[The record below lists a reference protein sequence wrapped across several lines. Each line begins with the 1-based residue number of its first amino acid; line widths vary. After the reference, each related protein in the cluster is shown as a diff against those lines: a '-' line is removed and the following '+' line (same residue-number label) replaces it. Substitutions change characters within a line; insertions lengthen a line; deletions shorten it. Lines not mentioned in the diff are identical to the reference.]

1 MPDRSW
7 ASGVPSLT
15 GWRNNELRAQG
26 WFPPAGIIQRM
37 LIAVAVNPRAS
48 FGRARHAGKDA
59 AAHFRAAGA
68 EVLLL
73 CADSYAGLAQAV
85 EDALESGVDALVVVG
100 GDGMVH
106 LGLNAIA
113 GAGAGAG
120 ARRRVPLGI
129 IPAGTG
135 NDTARALGL
144 PLHNLP
150 AACERALESLAGGG
164 RMIDAG
170 RITAGGSSRL
180 FAGVVS
186 AGFDAAVNERANGWR
201 WPRGK
206 IRYQLAMLRELAS
219 FRAIDY
225 TVTADGEQWQQ
236 GAMLISVANGQSIGG
251 GMRIVP
257 GAALDDG
264 YLDLFIVSRLSRTRL
279 LAVFPKVFAGK
290 HVGHP
295 AVRLRR
301 VRTVE
306 LSAGNIVA
314 YADGERIGALPMT
327 IEVVPRAV
335 CVLA

>member
-1 MPDRSW
+1 
-7 ASGVPSLT
+7 
-15 GWRNNELRAQG
+15 
-26 WFPPAGIIQRM
+26 M

-48 FGRARHAGKDA
+48 FGRARHAGQDA
-59 AAHFRAAGA
+59 AAYFRAAGA

-120 ARRRVPLGI
+120 AGARRRVPLGI

-135 NDTARALGL
+135 NDTARSLGL
-144 PLHNLP
+144 PLHDLP

-186 AGFDAAVNERANGWR
+186 AGFDAAVNERANDWR

-225 TVTADGEQWQQ
+225 TVTADGEKWQQ

-264 YLDLFIVSRLSRTRL
+264 YLDLFIVNRLSRTRL

-295 AVRLRR
+295 AVQLRR

>member
-1 MPDRSW
+1 
-7 ASGVPSLT
+7 
-15 GWRNNELRAQG
+15 
-26 WFPPAGIIQRM
+26 M

-59 AAHFRAAGA
+59 AAYFRAAGA

-85 EDALESGVDALVVVG
+85 EAALESGVDALVVVG

-113 GAGAGAG
+113 GEGAGAGAG

-135 NDTARALGL
+135 NDTARSLGL
-144 PLHNLP
+144 PLHDLP

-186 AGFDAAVNERANGWR
+186 AGFDAAVNERANDWR

-225 TVTADGEQWQQ
+225 TVTADGEKWQQ

-264 YLDLFIVSRLSRTRL
+264 YLDLFIVNRLSRTRL

-295 AVRLRR
+295 AVQLRR

-314 YADGERIGALPMT
+314 YVDGERIGALPMT

>member
-1 MPDRSW
+1 
-7 ASGVPSLT
+7 
-15 GWRNNELRAQG
+15 
-26 WFPPAGIIQRM
+26 M

-85 EDALESGVDALVVVG
+85 KDVLESGVDALVVVG

-106 LGLNAIA
+106 LGLNAIS
-113 GAGAGAG
+113 GAG
-120 ARRRVPLGI
+120 RQVPLGI
-129 IPAGTG
+129 IPTGTG

-150 AACERALESLAGGG
+150 AACERALESLADGG

-186 AGFDAAVNERANGWR
+186 AGFDAAVNERANDWH

-225 TVTADGEQWQQ
+225 TVTADGERWQQ

-257 GAALDDG
+257 EAVLDDG
-264 YLDLFIVSRLSRTRL
+264 YLDLFIVSRLSRTGL

-295 AVRLRR
+295 AVQLRR

-306 LSAGNIVA
+306 LSAGNIMA

>member
-1 MPDRSW
+1 
-7 ASGVPSLT
+7 
-15 GWRNNELRAQG
+15 
-26 WFPPAGIIQRM
+26 M

-48 FGRARHAGKDA
+48 FGRGRHAGKEA
-59 AAHFRAAGA
+59 AAHFRGAGA

-85 EDALESGVDALVVVG
+85 EDALESGVDALMMVG

-113 GAGAGAG
+113 GAGASDG
-120 ARRRVPLGI
+120 RRIPLGI
-129 IPAGTG
+129 IPTGTG

-150 AACERALESLAGGG
+150 AACERALAALADGG

-170 RITAGGSSRL
+170 RITAGGTSRW

-186 AGFDAAVNERANGWR
+186 AGFDAAVNDRANDWR

-219 FRAIDY
+219 FRAINY
-225 TVTADGEQWQQ
+225 TVTADGERWEQ

-257 GAALDDG
+257 EAVLDDG
-264 YLDLFIVSRLSRTRL
+264 YLDLFIVSRLSRTGL

-295 AVRLRR
+295 AVQLRR

-306 LSAGNIVA
+306 LAASNIVA

>member
-1 MPDRSW
+1 
-7 ASGVPSLT
+7 
-15 GWRNNELRAQG
+15 
-26 WFPPAGIIQRM
+26 M

-73 CADSYAGLAQAV
+73 CEDSYAGLAQAV

-113 GAGAGAG
+113 GAG
-120 ARRRVPLGI
+120 RLVPLGI
-129 IPAGTG
+129 IPTGTG

-144 PLHNLP
+144 PLHNLT
-150 AACERALESLAGGG
+150 AACQRVLESLADGG

-186 AGFDAAVNERANGWR
+186 AGFDAAVNERANDWR

-225 TVTADGEQWQQ
+225 TVTADGERWQQ

-257 GAALDDG
+257 EAVLDDC
-264 YLDLFIVSRLSRTRL
+264 YLDLFIVSRLSRTGL

-295 AVRLRR
+295 AVQLRR

-306 LSAGNIVA
+306 LSASNIVA